1 MCMHPRTLSRRV
13 LLKLSRGSF
22 RAEPEVLSP
31 GVRQPSFDP
40 FGICRTYR
48 EAVRDHSPGLQPW
61 VNRTKPHAL
70 KVPSHHTTRPSS
82 ITPILRC
89 SITPCPRRPPLFE
102 DEDDDEDENDSEHP

>member
-48 EAVRDHSPGLQPW
+48 EAVTDHSPGLQPW
-61 VNRTKPHAL
+61 VNRTEPHAL
-70 KVPSHHTTRPSS
+70 KVASEVVSLALVLS
-82 ITPILRC
+82 LDDA
-89 SITPCPRRPPLFE
+89 PCWR
-102 DEDDDEDENDSEHP
+102 DWWNQHIK